1 MKNTS
6 KTVSLLAAIA
16 IAALAAGV
24 DSAAQGRGGGGGN
37 AQATA
42 ASPVALGPVTGSA
55 ANGRRIYYEQSCYG
69 CHGFNGE
76 TGARDLVGT
85 NSPVL
90 ANEENFVRYLR
101 LRADVAPLLPSTRM
115 PNYRESEIGNADAS
129 DLYAFIRSFRL
140 SAPDI
145 EDVPTL
151 QQILESAE
159 RPYVP

>member
-1 MKNTS
+1 MKSTS
-6 KTVSLLAAIA
+6 KTVSLIAAIA

-24 DSAAQGRGGGGGN
+24 DSAAQGGGGRGGN
-37 AQATA
+37 EQASP
-42 ASPVALGPVTGSA
+42 ASPVPLGPVTGSA

-76 TGARDLVGT
+76 TGSRDLVGT

-90 ANEENFVRYLR
+90 ATEENFVRYLR

-115 PNYRESEIGNADAS
+115 PNYPESELGDAAAS
-129 DLYAFIRSFRL
+129 DLYAYIRSFRL
-140 SAPDI
+140 NAPEV